1 MFKTILVATDNSEHS
16 CKAVELAGD
25 IANKYGAKLIL
36 LYVIHP
42 QRINQ
47 ELRHMVEIEYLMDQG
62 PKLMKDASDYPK
74 TMAECL
80 VKLNENADDS
90 YQYLKLLADQI
101 LRHANK
107 LALNQGVEDAVCRIE
122 DGDPAHEILECA
134 NRENADLIVVGSRG
148 IGDLKGLLMGSVSHK
163 VSQHAKCS
171 CVIVK

>member
-25 IANKYGAKLIL
+25 IASKYGAKLIL
-36 LYVIHP
+36 FHVIQP
-42 QRINQ
+42 QKINQ
-47 ELRHMVEIEYLMDQG
+47 ELRHMVDIEYLMDQG
-62 PKLMKDASDYPK
+62 PKLTKAASDQPS
-74 TMAECL
+74 TLTEGL
-80 VKLNENADDS
+80 VKLNANAADS
-90 YQYLKLLADQI
+90 YQYLKLLAEQI
-101 LRHANK
+101 LRQANK
-107 LALNQGVEDAVCRIE
+107 LALKHGIDDAVSQIG

-148 IGDLKGLLMGSVSHK
+148 LGDLKGLLMGSVSHK